1 MMATGSVSPNIQHF
15 QRPTLGH
22 AALSRAAQG
31 RPSRRLFRIVQTL
44 LKRLARGDR
53 AQRYHWNLE
62 SIQRTDMG
70 EFWLYIPK
78 RLQ

>member
-1 MMATGSVSPNIQHF
+1 MMATGNVSTIY
-15 QRPTLGH
+15 RPVLGN
-22 AALSRAAQG
+22 AAQG

-44 LKRLARGDR
+44 LKRLGRTNR